1 MARSRRACPEHSRGN
16 PGDACWQML
25 FRAFQPQTTG
35 QIKKVTSFERTRI
48 SSFTTLTRATYV
60 VLPKENHMHLT
71 EAATLD
77 RKSGE
82 AEGSAVPRTLLG
94 NDFSTERTRIS
105 CHAALDM
112 ATCAAFVKESRMK
125 IANATKLT
133 RKPGGSGVERSA
145 VSSNLQVN

>member
-48 SSFTTLTRATYV
+48 SYCTALTRATYV

-82 AEGSAVPRTLLG
+82 ADLSRRAVEGSVVPRTSRG
-94 NDFSTERTRIS
+94 NVFRPDRTRIS
-105 CHAALDM
+105 CLAALDTT
-112 ATCAAFVKESRMK
+112 TCAAFFKESRMK
-125 IANATKLT
+125 FVNATDLR
-133 RKPGGSGVERSA
+133 RK
-145 VSSNLQVN
+145 